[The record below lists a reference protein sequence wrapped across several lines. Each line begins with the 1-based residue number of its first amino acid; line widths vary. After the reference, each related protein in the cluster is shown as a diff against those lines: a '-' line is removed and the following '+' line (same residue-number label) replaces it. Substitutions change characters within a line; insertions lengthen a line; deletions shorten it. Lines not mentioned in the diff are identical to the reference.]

1 MSSHREA
8 PEISTDPVA
17 DNTDVYAFVSPD
29 RSDTVTLIANFLPLE
44 DPAGGPNFF
53 EFGDDVLYEI
63 HIDNNGDGHAD
74 ISYRFRF
81 TTEITTPGS
90 FLYNTGPITSL
101 DSPNWNRRQFATVSR
116 VDHRWKE
123 EPEVLGEHLPCP
135 PCNIGP
141 LSTPDYPKLAAEA
154 VHKLG
159 DGRVVFTGQRAEGF
173 YVDLGAIFDL
183 ADLRPFQ
190 NLHVGSTMPASGGIN
205 ATKAKNVHSIA
216 LQVPKDELARD
227 GRCPDDASDPNAVI
241 GVWSTASRQRSRV
254 YDGDG
259 TITNSGPWVQISRL
273 GNPLVNEVLIP
284 IGTKDFWNSQV
295 PADDSQFVKNYS
307 NPELSGLLPALY
319 PGVFPHLAA
328 LDASGKPR
336 TDIIAILLTGLPSGI
351 IPGFQNYTGA
361 TQADQ
366 LRLNMAI
373 PPTRDKPSNLGLIGM
388 DLAGFPNGRRVFDDV
403 TTIELRALAGATYPL
418 VEPSYSPDPA
428 AGILTQGLTSS
439 NTDLTA
445 ENTVHYIPFF
455 PYLGLPHSGFFNPGD
470 NKPAPDLNQKD
481 EPWGPPATGDG
492 ATQGGV
498 DKKMLIGGAAALG
511 AAATVAAVAHQR
523 AGHHAEA
530 ATPGATA
537 AAAGTGSHGLDTEGV

>member
-29 RSDTVTLIANFLPLE
+29 CPDTVTLIANFLPLE

-63 HIDNNGDGHAD
+63 HVDNDGDGKAD
-74 ISYRFRF
+74 ISYQFRF
-81 TTEITTPGS
+81 TTQIADPAT
-90 FLYNTGPITSL
+90 FLYNTGQITSL
-101 DSPNWNRRQFATVSR
+101 NSPNWNRRQFACVTLL
-116 VDHRWKE
+116 DHTNKDKDA
-123 EPEVLGEHLPCP
+123 EVLGDHLPCP

-141 LSTPDYPKLAAEA
+141 LSTPNYAQLAAEA

-159 DGRVVFTGQRAEGF
+159 GGRTVFTGQRAEGF

-205 ATKAKNVHSIA
+205 ATKASNVHSIA
-216 LQVPKDELARD
+216 IQVPKDELARA
-227 GRCPDDASDPNAVI
+227 GHCPNDPNDPAAVI

-273 GNPLVNEVLIP
+273 GNPLINEVIIP
-284 IGTKDFWNSQV
+284 IGTKDRWNSQN
-295 PADDSQFVKNYS
+295 PADDKQFVANYS
-307 NPELSGLLPALY
+307 APELSALLPPLY
-319 PGVFPHLAA
+319 PGVFPNLAA
-328 LDASGKPR
+328 LNASGKPR
-336 TDIIAILLTGLPSGI
+336 TDIIAILLTGLPAGVV
-351 IPGFQNYTGA
+351 PGFQNYTGT
-361 TQADQ
+361 TQADL

-373 PPTRDKPSNLGLIGM
+373 PPTLHKPSNLGLIGM
-388 DLAGFPNGRRVFDDV
+388 DPAGFPNGRRVFDDV
-403 TTIELRALAGATYPL
+403 TTIELRALAGATYAL
-418 VEPSYSPDPA
+418 VDKTYTPDAA

-445 ENTVHYIPFF
+445 ENTVHYIPCF

-470 NKPAPDLNQKD
+470 NTPAPDLDQA
-481 EPWGPPATGDG
+481 PWGAPATGDG
-492 ATQGGV
+492 ATETGA

-511 AAATVAAVAHQR
+511 TAAAIAAVARQR
-523 AGHHAEA
+523 GAHTDTAD
-530 ATPGATA
+530 ATA
-537 AAAGTGSHGLDTEGV
+537 GAGSSADTDGI